1 MGKQRLK
8 LNFDLETAEE
18 RAQFISTYIVQFPD
32 LTSSEAST
40 IADYLLWG
48 KDSNG
53 VPIGKGT
60 GLATKWTKTNEAES
74 LDAVLENPALS
85 NAQLYTLNDAVV
97 LKKSRDVFNRD
108 EARKEAPEFLRQT
121 FEELWKTIDEID
133 LEINFYEIDNG
144 KREDPPR
151 NELIKRFDDEEIERI
166 HARSQRL
173 NPYGYLKLRGRIKEL
188 RTEQFTIRDSYR
200 STFNITQSVYSP
212 KDRSFVFDCDVEVLP
227 LGLKEGKVGDLIF
240 DPNFDPAA
248 LNEEQL
254 RLISGL
260 IWKKKSYEGNRI
272 FDFRNLESVYQLYL
286 FREEFDDRL
295 EQVKYD
301 HIVENNLE
309 KLLDTLQFYEEIA
322 DLTDIQREI
331 LRLKEKKEKNAD
343 IASYINKKYGKS
355 YTANYISTIFKQKII
370 VKINEAV
377 KLHQDTIENCFFK
390 ENFKRCTDCGR
401 ILLLDGRNW
410 VKKTRSKDGFQSR
423 CKRCERETRK
433 KKKEGIDSGK

>member
-1 MGKQRLK
+1 MAKQRLK
-8 LNFDLETAEE
+8 LNFELETAYE
-18 RAQFISTYIVQFPD
+18 RAQFIETYIVQFPD
-32 LTSSEAST
+32 LTSAEAST

-48 KDSNG
+48 KDGNG

-60 GLATKWTKTNEAES
+60 GLETKWTKPNEAES

-97 LKKSRDVFNRD
+97 LKKGRDVFNRD

-121 FEELWKTIDEID
+121 FEDLWKTIDEIE
-133 LEINFYEIDNG
+133 LEINFYEEATG
-144 KREDPPR
+144 KRDKPPR
-151 NELIKRFDDEEIERI
+151 DELIKRFNDEEIERI
-166 HARSQRL
+166 RARSQKL
-173 NPYGYLKLRGRIKEL
+173 NSYGYLKLRGRIREL

-227 LGLKEGKVGDLIF
+227 LGLKEGKIGDIVF

-248 LNEEQL
+248 LDEEQL

-260 IWKKKSYEGNRI
+260 VWRKKNYLGDNI
-272 FDFRNLESVYQLYL
+272 FDFRDLDAVYQLYL

-309 KLLDTLQFYEEIA
+309 KLLDTLKFYEEIA
-322 DLTDIQREI
+322 DLTEVQREI
-331 LRLKEKKEKNAD
+331 LRLKEKKKKNAD
-343 IASYINKKYGKS
+343 IAGYINKKYGKS

-377 KLHQDTIENCFFK
+377 KLHQDTIENCFFP
-390 ENFKRCTDCGR
+390 ENFKRCIDCGR

-410 VKKTRSKDGFQSR
+410 VKKTRSKDGFQNK
-423 CKRCERETRK
+423 CKRCEREMRK
-433 KKKEGIDSGK
+433 KKKGDI

>member
-1 MGKQRLK
+1 MQNRLK
-8 LNFDLETAEE
+8 LNFSLETAEE
-18 RAQFISTYIVQFPD
+18 RVEFISTYIVQFPN

-48 KDSNG
+48 KDANG
-53 VPIGKGT
+53 IPIGKDT
-60 GLATKWTKTNEAES
+60 GLETRWTKPNEAES
-74 LDAVLENPALS
+74 LDAVLENPAMS

-97 LKKSRDVFNRD
+97 LKKGRDVFDRD
-108 EARKEAPEFLRQT
+108 EARREAPEFLRQT
-121 FEELWKTIDEID
+121 FEELWKTIDEIE
-133 LEINFYEIDNG
+133 LEINFYELKVG
-144 KREDPPR
+144 KREKPPR
-151 NELIKRFDDEEIERI
+151 DELIKRFNDEEIERI
-166 HARSQRL
+166 SAAAHKL
-173 NPYGYLKLRGRIKEL
+173 NQYGYLKLRGRIREL

-200 STFNITQSVYSP
+200 STFNITQSVYAP

-227 LGLKEGKVGDLIF
+227 LGLKEGAVGELIF
-240 DPNFDPAA
+240 RSDFDPAA

-260 IWKKKSYEGNRI
+260 VWKKKNTTKKEI
-272 FDFRNLESVYQLYL
+272 FDFRELESVYQLYL
-286 FREEFDDRL
+286 FREEFDERL

-301 HIVENNLE
+301 HVVENNLE
-309 KLLDTLQFYEEIA
+309 KLLDTLKFYEEIA
-322 DLTDIQREI
+322 DLTDVQREI

-343 IASYINKKYGKS
+343 IAGYINRKYGKS

-390 ENFKRCTDCGR
+390 ENFKKCSDCGR

-423 CKRCERETRK
+423 CKRCEREARK
-433 KKKEGIDSGK
+433 KKKGGI

>member
-1 MGKQRLK
+1 MQNRLK
-8 LNFDLETAEE
+8 LNFSLETAAE
-18 RAQFISTYIVQFPD
+18 RAAFIETYIVQFPD

-48 KDSNG
+48 KDDRG
-53 VPIGKGT
+53 MPIGKDT
-60 GLATKWTKTNEAES
+60 GLETRWTKPNEAES
-74 LDAVLENPALS
+74 LDAVLENPAMS

-97 LKKSRDVFNRD
+97 LKKGRDVFNRE
-108 EARKEAPEFLRQT
+108 EARAEAPEFLRPT
-121 FEELWKTIDEID
+121 FEELWKTIDEIE
-133 LEINFYEIDNG
+133 LEINFYEIEIG
-144 KREDPPR
+144 KRDKPPR
-151 NELIKRFDDEEIERI
+151 DELIKRFENAEVERI
-166 HARSQRL
+166 RAAARGL
-173 NPYGYLKLRGRIKEL
+173 NQYGYLKLRHRIREL

-200 STFNITQSVYSP
+200 STFNITQSVYMP

-227 LGLKEGKVGDLIF
+227 LGLKEGLVGELIF
-240 DPNFDPAA
+240 RSDFDPAA
-248 LNEEQL
+248 LDEEQL

-260 IWKKKSYEGNRI
+260 VWKKKTSTKKEV
-272 FDFRNLESVYQLYL
+272 FDFRQLESVYQLYL
-286 FREEFDDRL
+286 FREEFDERL
-295 EQVKYD
+295 EQVKID
-301 HIVENNLE
+301 HVVENNLE
-309 KLLDTLQFYEEIA
+309 KLLDTLRFYEEIA
-322 DLTDIQREI
+322 DLTEVQREI

-343 IASYINKKYGKS
+343 IAGYINKKYGKS

-433 KKKEGIDSGK
+433 KKKEGIDSEK

>member
-1 MGKQRLK
+1 MGNRLK
-8 LNFDLETAEE
+8 LDFSLESAID
-18 RAQFISTYIVQFPD
+18 RANFISSYIVQFPD

-48 KDSNG
+48 KDEQG
-53 VPIGKGT
+53 VPIGKDT
-60 GLATKWTKTNEAES
+60 GLETRWSKPNEAES

-97 LKKSRDVFNRD
+97 LKKGRDVFDRA
-108 EARKEAPEFLRQT
+108 EARKEAPAFLQQT
-121 FEELWKTIDEID
+121 FEELWKTIDEIE
-133 LEINFYEIDNG
+133 LEINLYEERVG
-144 KREDPPR
+144 KRDKPPR
-151 NELIKRFDDEEIERI
+151 DELVKRFETEEVERI
-166 HARSQRL
+166 RAASQKL
-173 NPYGYLKLRGRIKEL
+173 NQYGYLKLRHRIREL

-212 KDRSFVFDCDVEVLP
+212 KDKSFVFDYDVEVLP
-227 LGLKEGKVGDLIF
+227 LGLKESAVGELIF
-240 DPNFDPAA
+240 DEKFDPRV
-248 LNEEQL
+248 LDEEQL

-260 IWKKKSYEGNRI
+260 IWKKKTSLKPEV
-272 FDFRNLESVYQLYL
+272 FDFRELESVYQLYL

-295 EQVKYD
+295 EQVRYD
-301 HIVENNLE
+301 HVVENNLD
-309 KLLDTLQFYEEIA
+309 KLLETLQFYESIA

-343 IASYINKKYGKS
+343 IAGYINRKYGKS

-377 KLHQDTIENCFFK
+377 KLHQDTIENCFFP
-390 ENFKRCTDCGR
+390 ENFKQCTDCGR

-423 CKRCERETRK
+423 CKRCEREMRQ
-433 KKKEGIDSGK
+433 KKKEASN